1 MSTKTT
7 EIASIETAELENV
20 TGGFA
25 WGPLLT
31 QGLSMLGGM
40 FGGTNIGVQ
49 NGTNQR
55 SAQGNTGPVS
65 IGDGSPITTTQQGG
79 DK

>member
-1 MSTKTT
+1 MSIETT
-7 EIASIETAELENV
+7 EIAPIETADLENV

-25 WGPLLT
+25 WGPLIT
-31 QGLSMLGGM
+31 QGLSMLGGLM
-40 FGGTNIGVQ
+40 GRTNIGVQ
-49 NGTNQR
+49 NGNNQR

-65 IGDGSPITTTQQGG
+65 LGDGSPITTSGG